1 MNGSN
6 NDNDD
11 NSTNNNNNNNNSI
24 NNNHNKLLPHE
35 VNQKN
40 SKTKMN
46 ATMKTSIIDM
56 ERN

>member
-11 NSTNNNNNNNNSI
+11 NNTNNNNNNNNST

-35 VNQKN
+35 VNK
-40 SKTKMN
+40 KTIRQRWMQGWKQV
-46 ATMKTSIIDM
+46 S
-56 ERN
+56 

>member
-11 NSTNNNNNNNNSI
+11 NNTNNNNKHNNSTNNN
-24 NNNHNKLLPHE
+24 HDKLLPHE
-35 VNQKN
+35 LNDKN
-40 SKTKMN
+40 NKTKMH
-46 ATMKTSIIDM
+46 AAMKTSIIDM